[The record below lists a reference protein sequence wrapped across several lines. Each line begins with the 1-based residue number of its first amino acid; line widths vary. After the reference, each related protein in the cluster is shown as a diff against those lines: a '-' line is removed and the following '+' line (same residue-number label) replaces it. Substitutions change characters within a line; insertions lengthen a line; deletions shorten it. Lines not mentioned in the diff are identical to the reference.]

1 MRHEIDTES
10 VYTNY
15 RKARFLH
22 KDLSSHLS
30 LLHRHVQARYFEA
43 KGISSNVNMKFKKD
57 FSILDGLSK
66 KKQQQ
71 EYY

>member
-10 VYTNY
+10 GYTNY

-22 KDLSSHLS
+22 EDLSSHLS
-30 LLHRHVQARYFEA
+30 LLHRDVQGYFEP
-43 KGISSNVNMKFKKD
+43 KGISSNVSMKFKKD
-57 FSILDGLSK
+57 FSILEGLSK